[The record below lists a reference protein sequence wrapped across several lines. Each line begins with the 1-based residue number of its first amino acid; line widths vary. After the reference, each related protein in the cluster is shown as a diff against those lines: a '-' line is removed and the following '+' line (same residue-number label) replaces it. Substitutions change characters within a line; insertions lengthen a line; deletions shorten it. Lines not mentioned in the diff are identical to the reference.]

1 MMTSR
6 ANQELLSFLIQRTL
20 LLWNLKITNQVLG
33 SLKMGDQG
41 VQSPQPFFMKIEFSL
56 SSGKCCK
63 NMMTSTLSSV
73 FWIMYRPWS
82 CSEAHLQNFDQFLFL
97 NRFLCLSLNEIQL
110 WISFRISFTW
120 FSVFENFR
128 F

>member
-73 FWIMYRPWS
+73 F
-82 CSEAHLQNFDQFLFL
+82 
-97 NRFLCLSLNEIQL
+97 
-110 WISFRISFTW
+110 
-120 FSVFENFR
+120 
-128 F
+128 